1 MFLYTFMRLLDGIL
15 TDFLQHVLYLYVFL
29 IFFIFYPLS
38 LSIWKYENLIFTSDC
53 LSVLVFDSILLRLLT
68 VVLKV
73 IFEAVG
79 LYWKCK
85 LNWIRPKLNHRKTQ
99 IHTYTYHSCITHV
112 KETASVF
119 VFTYACTHIIWQSA
133 SPKK

>member
-1 MFLYTFMRLLDGIL
+1 MFLYAFGGFWMEFSK
-15 TDFLQHVLYLYVFL
+15 DFQHVLYLYVFL
-29 IFFIFYPLS
+29 TFFFIYYPLS

-119 VFTYACTHIIWQSA
+119 VFTYACTHIIWQSVCL
-133 SPKK
+133 P